1 MQPSDGVP
9 SRTPKYV
16 QNTELHTQLQIIS
29 MMNKQNPNRNKQ
41 VSK

>member
-16 QNTELHTQLQIIS
+16 QNSELHTKLQIS